1 MLGDTK
7 HLVASITATV
17 CAMPVIV
24 GYLSE
29 VDMPQRPKRLTPSRG
44 PLDLFGSEVRRYRT
58 LAGLSLAELAGLIPY
73 APSTIGDVE
82 RGQNGCDRG
91 FAEECD
97 RVLDTRDALAH
108 LHDGLF
114 DGRSAAFPEYFA
126 KWPDHESQ
134 AEVLR
139 SYQTMLV
146 DGLLQTPGYAEVLLY
161 GNQTK
166 LQGRLKRQAILSRE
180 EPVPPRLVCLLPETV
195 LWHRVGTAE
204 IMREQLLHLADVVSP
219 LVTVQIIPD
228 GAPHAGHMGSFTIA
242 RLPSGDLV
250 AYCEG
255 EPHGR
260 IEDGRSAIER
270 LNERFMDLST
280 YALSADQS
288 AALIRQTAEERW
300 KS

>member
-1 MLGDTK
+1 
-7 HLVASITATV
+7 
-17 CAMPVIV
+17 
-24 GYLSE
+24 
-29 VDMPQRPKRLTPSRG
+29 MPQRPKRLTPSRG

-58 LAGLSLAELAGLIPY
+58 LAGLSLAQLAELIPY

-82 RGQNGCDRG
+82 RGSSGCDRG

-114 DGRSAAFPEYFA
+114 DGRSAVFPEYFA
-126 KWPDHESQ
+126 EWPEHESR
-134 AEVLR
+134 AEILR

-146 DGLLQTPGYAEVLLY
+146 YGLLQTPAYADVLLY
-161 GNQTK
+161 GDEAK
-166 LQGRLKRQAILSRE
+166 VQGRLERQSILTRE
-180 EPVPPRLVCLLPETV
+180 EPEPPRLVCLMPETV
-195 LWHRVGTAE
+195 LWHRVGTAA
-204 IMREQLLHLADVVSP
+204 IMQEQLIHLADAISP
-219 LVTVQIIPD
+219 LISIQIIPD
-228 GAPHAGHMGSFTIA
+228 GAPHPGHAGSFSIA
-242 RLPSGDLV
+242 RLPGSELI
-250 AYCEG
+250 AYSAG

-260 IEDGRSAIER
+260 IIDGHSEIER

-280 YALSADQS
+280 YALPTDQS

>member
-1 MLGDTK
+1 
-7 HLVASITATV
+7 
-17 CAMPVIV
+17 
-24 GYLSE
+24 
-29 VDMPQRPKRLTPSRG
+29 MPQRPKRLTPSRG

-58 LAGLSLAELAGLIPY
+58 LAGLSLAQLAELIPY

-82 RGQNGCDRG
+82 RGSSGCDRG

-126 KWPDHESQ
+126 EWPDHEGQ

-146 DGLLQTPGYAEVLLY
+146 DGLLQTPAYAEVLLH
-161 GNQTK
+161 GDETK
-166 LQGRLKRQAILSRE
+166 VQGRLARQAILTRK
-180 EPVPPRLVCLLPETV
+180 EPAPPRIICLLPETV

-204 IMREQLLHLADVVSP
+204 TMREQLLHLADMISP
-219 LVTVQIIPD
+219 LVSLQIIPD
-228 GAPHAGHMGSFTIA
+228 GAPHSGHLGSFSIA
-242 RLPSGDLV
+242 RLPSGESV

-260 IEDGRSAIER
+260 IMDGCSVIER

-288 AALIRQTAEERW
+288 GALIRQTAEERW
-300 KS
+300 KN

>member
-1 MLGDTK
+1 
-7 HLVASITATV
+7 
-17 CAMPVIV
+17 
-24 GYLSE
+24 
-29 VDMPQRPKRLTPSRG
+29 MPQRPKRLTPSRG

-58 LAGLSLAELAGLIPY
+58 LAGLSLAQLAELIPY

-82 RGQNGCDRG
+82 RGSSGCDRG

-126 KWPDHESQ
+126 EWPEHESR

-146 DGLLQTPGYAEVLLY
+146 YGLLQTPAYADVLLY
-161 GNQTK
+161 GDETK
-166 LQGRLKRQAILSRE
+166 VRGRLDRQAILTRK
-180 EPVPPRLVCLLPETV
+180 EPVPPRVVYLMPETV

-204 IMREQLLHLADVVSP
+204 IMREQLFHLADAISP
-219 LVTVQIIPD
+219 LVSVQIIPD
-228 GAPHAGHMGSFTIA
+228 GAPHPGHAGSFSIA
-242 RLPSGDLV
+242 RLPG
-250 AYCEG
+250 G
-255 EPHGR
+255 ELIGYSDAEPQGR
-260 IEDGRSAIER
+260 IVDGRSEIEQ

-280 YALSADQS
+280 YALPADQS
-288 AALIRQTAEERW
+288 ATLIRQTAEERW
-300 KS
+300 KC